1 MEVKSLGAPAVL
13 VERHQSLPTIAPPW
27 PFLTL
32 DANWVRNVQSQ
43 PQVKVRVGGAELN
56 AFARVVRNA
65 ELAATVKTSTV
76 GATVS

>member
-1 MEVKSLGAPAVL
+1 MEVKSLGAPAC
-13 VERHQSLPTIAPPW
+13 SLGGTNRCPPLRPPR

-32 DANWVRNVQSQ
+32 DGNWVRNIQSQ

-65 ELAATVKTSTV
+65 ELAATVKTSMV
-76 GATVS
+76 GATV